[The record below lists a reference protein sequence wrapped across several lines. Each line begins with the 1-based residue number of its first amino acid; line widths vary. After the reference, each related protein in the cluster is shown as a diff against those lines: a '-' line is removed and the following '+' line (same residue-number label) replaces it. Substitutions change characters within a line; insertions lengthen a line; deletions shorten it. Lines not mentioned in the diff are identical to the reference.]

1 MLAQRALASL
11 VRTRGIFDVLL
22 YSAEVS
28 VEGSF
33 FPPGGIPF
41 PVPAEQLQWE
51 RAAIALP
58 LARGRELPEAI
69 EVGERLL
76 DLQPGPFEGYVSAP
90 LAFAGAPNEEV
101 SFAFAAKLQGSGALL
116 FRPAPKSTSVEVEA
130 NWPHPKFVGVLASS
144 HDIGAGGFTARWQLR
159 SAGAA
164 FFSRWEDREE
174 NETKREKAFGVEL
187 LQPVDSYRMTRRSI
201 KYEFLFTAL
210 TLGVFLVIEIF
221 GARRI
226 HPIQY
231 LMVGGALVLFYL
243 LLLSLAEH
251 IGFGAAYGASS
262 LAVVALVAGYAVSAL
277 ESGLQGATVGGVLVT
292 LYGFLYVLLALQD
305 FSLLV
310 GSIGIFSIL
319 AAIMLGSRHVDWYGL
334 GKAGK

>member
-1 MLAQRALASL
+1 
-11 VRTRGIFDVLL
+11 
-22 YSAEVS
+22 
-28 VEGSF
+28 
-33 FPPGGIPF
+33 
-41 PVPAEQLQWE
+41 
-51 RAAIALP
+51 
-58 LARGRELPEAI
+58 
-69 EVGERLL
+69 
-76 DLQPGPFEGYVSAP
+76 
-90 LAFAGAPNEEV
+90 
-101 SFAFAAKLQGSGALL
+101 
-116 FRPAPKSTSVEVEA
+116 
-130 NWPHPKFVGVLASS
+130 
-144 HDIGAGGFTARWQLR
+144 
-159 SAGAA
+159 
-164 FFSRWEDREE
+164 
-174 NETKREKAFGVEL
+174 
-187 LQPVDSYRMTRRSI
+187 MTRRSI

-231 LMVGGALVLFYL
+231 LLVGGALVLFYL

-262 LAVVALVAGYAVSAL
+262 LAVVAGYAVSAL
-277 ESGLQGATVGGVLVT
+277 ESGLRGATVDGVLVT

>member
-1 MLAQRALASL
+1 
-11 VRTRGIFDVLL
+11 
-22 YSAEVS
+22 
-28 VEGSF
+28 
-33 FPPGGIPF
+33 
-41 PVPAEQLQWE
+41 
-51 RAAIALP
+51 
-58 LARGRELPEAI
+58 
-69 EVGERLL
+69 
-76 DLQPGPFEGYVSAP
+76 
-90 LAFAGAPNEEV
+90 
-101 SFAFAAKLQGSGALL
+101 
-116 FRPAPKSTSVEVEA
+116 
-130 NWPHPKFVGVLASS
+130 
-144 HDIGAGGFTARWQLR
+144 
-159 SAGAA
+159 
-164 FFSRWEDREE
+164 
-174 NETKREKAFGVEL
+174 
-187 LQPVDSYRMTRRSI
+187 MTRRSI

-231 LMVGGALVLFYL
+231 LLVGGALVLFYL

-262 LAVVALVAGYAVSAL
+262 LAVVAGYAVSAL
-277 ESGLQGATVGGVLVT
+277 ESGLRGATVGGVLVT

>member
-1 MLAQRALASL
+1 MAAP
-11 VRTRGIFDVLL
+11 I
-22 YSAEVS
+22 
-28 VEGSF
+28 
-33 FPPGGIPF
+33 GG
-41 PVPAEQLQWE
+41 
-51 RAAIALP
+51 R
-58 LARGRELPEAI
+58 R
-69 EVGERLL
+69 
-76 DLQPGPFEGYVSAP
+76 
-90 LAFAGAPNEEV
+90 
-101 SFAFAAKLQGSGALL
+101 
-116 FRPAPKSTSVEVEA
+116 
-130 NWPHPKFVGVLASS
+130 
-144 HDIGAGGFTARWQLR
+144 
-159 SAGAA
+159 

-174 NETKREKAFGVEL
+174 NETKSGQAFGVEL

-231 LMVGGALVLFYL
+231 LLVGGALVLFYL
-243 LLLSLAEH
+243 LLLSLVEH

-277 ESGLQGATVGGVLVT
+277 ESGLRGATVGGVLVT